1 MTAISDENALRDVV
15 PQPPARAWEKERDHI
30 SDGAADF
37 LAASP
42 FAVLATSG
50 ADGRCDAS
58 PRGGPPG
65 FATVIDAKRLVLPDY
80 RGNRRQDSHRNI
92 IANPFVGL
100 VFLVPG
106 VRETL
111 RVNGRAELSAEAA
124 LLERL
129 ATKGDAPPKLAIDI
143 AVETVFVHC
152 GKAPVRSQIWDP
164 STWDPDG
171 ISLAGLRSDD
181 GSETA
186 EEVRTRWEAAYADP
200 QQVW

>member
-1 MTAISDENALRDVV
+1 MTISDESALREVV
-15 PQPPARAWEKERDHI
+15 PEPLARAWEKERDHI
-30 SDGAADF
+30 GDGALAF
-37 LAASP
+37 LEASP
-42 FAVLATSG
+42 FAVLAT
-50 ADGRCDAS
+50 ADAGGRCDAS

-65 FATVIDAKRLVLPDY
+65 FATVVDPLRLVIPDY

-92 IANPFVGL
+92 LANPFAGL
-100 VFLVPG
+100 VFFVPG

-111 RVNGRAELSAEAA
+111 RVNGAAELSTDPG

-164 STWDPDG
+164 SSWGPDG
-171 ISLAGLRSDD
+171 VSLADLRAGD
-181 GSETA
+181 GKETA
-186 EEVRTRWEAAYADP
+186 EEVKARWEAAYADP
-200 QQVW
+200 KQVW